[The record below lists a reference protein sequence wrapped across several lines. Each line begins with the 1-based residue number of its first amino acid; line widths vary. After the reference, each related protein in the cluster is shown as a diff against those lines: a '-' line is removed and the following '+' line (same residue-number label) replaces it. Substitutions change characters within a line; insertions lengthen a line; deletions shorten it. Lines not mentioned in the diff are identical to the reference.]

1 MALVLLIV
9 LIVVNQGVREYDPFI
24 VGSTDEVYQGFPIKA
39 QAFLQVFIE
48 LFD

>member
-1 MALVLLIV
+1 MVKIAVT
-9 LIVVNQGVREYDPFI
+9 NQGVREYDPFI

-39 QAFLQVFIE
+39 QAFLHVFIE

>member
-1 MALVLLIV
+1 MAPVLLIV

-24 VGSTDEVYQGFPIKA
+24 VGSTDEVYQGFPIMTE
-39 QAFLQVFIE
+39 AFLQVFIE